1 MSASV
6 IPTCEPAAEIFKA
19 ICVTSDSVVAKLFPS
34 ATIDEP
40 SLSKFSWFIPVI
52 FASRARAVAAS
63 SELMF
68 VATPRFAMISVKER
82 RFSFLIPS
90 CPAASAIAE
99 SSDAVIGICV
109 DIERNP
115 VSNCSNSSSVA
126 LTVLRTPAN
135 ALSNS
140 IPLDT
145 TDFTAPT
152 MSLPSL
158 FIASVARFAIMPFI
172 TVKPSL
178 SLDA

>member
-1 MSASV
+1 MPPPWASSPSDDKAAATPRMSASV

-40 SLSKFSWFIPVI
+40 SLSKFCWFIPVI

-68 VATPRFAMISVKER
+68 VATPRFAIVSVKER

-109 DIERNP
+109 DMERNP
-115 VSNCSNSSSVA
+115 VSNCSNS
-126 LTVLRTPAN
+126 
-135 ALSNS
+135 
-140 IPLDT
+140 
-145 TDFTAPT
+145 
-152 MSLPSL
+152 
-158 FIASVARFAIMPFI
+158 
-172 TVKPSL
+172 
-178 SLDA
+178 